1 MYLDRTA
8 HWENVYE
15 TKAPNKVSWS
25 QEYPKISF
33 EIVQSFELPKTAK
46 IIDVGGGDSKLV
58 DCLLDNGYEDITVLD
73 ISEKA
78 LIRAQN
84 RLQDKASKV
93 NWIVS
98 DITKFKPDTS
108 FDIWHDRA
116 AFHFLT
122 EADEISQYVALASSC
137 VKGYLSVGT
146 FSKQGPVKCSGLNIL
161 QYSKEELMSA
171 FSSGFNYLDS
181 KFEDHTT
188 PFDTIQNFLFCSFK
202 KK

>member
-146 FSKQGPVKCSGLNIL
+146 FSKQGPFKCSGLNIS

>member
-33 EIVQSFELPKTAK
+33 EIVKSFELPKTAK